1 MPSLSERRHHL
12 LEQVLQWRAMRET
25 SANNSARTSAEGG
38 KFAASFAQER
48 IWFLHRLVLTGS
60 AYNIT
65 MSLRVAGALD
75 SGALEKAFAE
85 LIRRHESLR
94 THFEENEDGVTQV
107 INVRQNFRV
116 VNVDF
121 SSLEV
126 STRDAEVAKALE
138 QHAHRPFALPRGPL
152 IRVTLFKSSAQ
163 DHVLLIALHHIVSDT
178 WSIGVLAR
186 EINALYTA
194 FTRGEEPTLPEL
206 TIQYADYSVWQRH
219 WLQGEVLE
227 RQMDYWP

>member
-1 MPSLSERRHHL
+1 
-12 LEQVLQWRAMRET
+12 
-25 SANNSARTSAEGG
+25 
-38 KFAASFAQER
+38 
-48 IWFLHRLVLTGS
+48 
-60 AYNIT
+60 

-75 SGALEKAFAE
+75 IGALEKAFAE

-94 THFEENEDGVTQV
+94 THFEENEDGVTQI

-116 VNVDF
+116 VNIEF

-126 STRDAEVAKALE
+126 STRDAEVTKALE

-163 DHVLLIALHHIVSDT
+163 DHVLLIALYHIVSDA

-186 EINALYTA
+186 EVNALYTA

-206 TIQYADYSVWQRH
+206 TIQYADYSGSSSTCYPFARRSWTS
-219 WLQGEVLE
+219 
-227 RQMDYWP
+227 

>member
-12 LEQVLQWRAMRET
+12 LEQVLQWRATRET

-85 LIRRHESLR
+85 LIQRYLR
-94 THFEENEDGVTQV
+94 G
-107 INVRQNFRV
+107 
-116 VNVDF
+116 
-121 SSLEV
+121 
-126 STRDAEVAKALE
+126 
-138 QHAHRPFALPRGPL
+138 RPCL
-152 IRVTLFKSSAQ
+152 
-163 DHVLLIALHHIVSDT
+163 
-178 WSIGVLAR
+178 
-186 EINALYTA
+186 
-194 FTRGEEPTLPEL
+194 
-206 TIQYADYSVWQRH
+206 
-219 WLQGEVLE
+219 
-227 RQMDYWP
+227 